1 MIATVVVLA
10 ALVAVLIGALHRV
23 SATDRLVRE
32 RLRDDVVVTMKNGEA
47 FRGVL
52 YAADGRSFVL
62 RDAKV
67 LNDTARVV
75 AVDGELIL
83 ARDQMDYF
91 QRP

>member
-1 MIATVVVLA
+1 MIAAVVVLA

-52 YAADGRSFVL
+52 YAADRRSFVL